1 MNNIYE
7 KTFKERIAIEK
18 EISQVLNPQIYNL
31 AKSFNGVWRQDGLE
45 FDIPEQPTKEQQKQL
60 AELSDLCAEKA
71 ELRQYAKELKEREI
85 SEILAFGHPGNPWLV
100 TTVYLHHF
108 PREQYPNRTAKEIA
122 DGREEIRKR
131 FKRYD
136 SGVDYT
142 QWTAER
148 LPE

>member
-7 KTFKERIAIEK
+7 QTFKERIAIEK

-31 AKSFNGVWRQDGLE
+31 AKSFNGIWRQDGLK

-60 AELSDLCAEKA
+60 AELSDLCAEKG
-71 ELRQYAKELKEREI
+71 ELRQRAKQLKEREI

-100 TTVYLHHF
+100 TTVYLHYY
-108 PREQYPNRTAKEIA
+108 PREQYPNRTTKEIA
-122 DGREEIRKR
+122 YGREEIRKR

-136 SGVDYT
+136 ARVDYT